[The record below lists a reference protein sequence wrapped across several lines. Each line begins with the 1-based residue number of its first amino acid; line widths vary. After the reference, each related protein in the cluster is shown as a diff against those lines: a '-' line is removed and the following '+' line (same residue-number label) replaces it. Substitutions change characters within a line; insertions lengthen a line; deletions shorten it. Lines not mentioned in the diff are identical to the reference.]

1 MKIGVMTLMKT
12 FPATYSFSP
21 AIPGL
26 ANPQSA
32 NTCIFLVY
40 KVHFHS
46 DGLWRY
52 IKHGCMDAWLP
63 QSHQQNRI
71 IMQIAAHVAGRYAGA
86 GYFVVLDGV
95 V

>member
-1 MKIGVMTLMKT
+1 
-12 FPATYSFSP
+12 
-21 AIPGL
+21 
-26 ANPQSA
+26 
-32 NTCIFLVY
+32 
-40 KVHFHS
+40 
-46 DGLWRY
+46 
-52 IKHGCMDAWLP
+52 MDAWLP